1 MELEVD
7 VGVAVPFDTVC
18 GGLLFGFSTAGTSG
32 WASVQVIAPL
42 AVGVV
47 ALAWFVRRQLR
58 IEEPLLQLRILRNPM
73 FTLGT
78 VLGMLVFMAMIGGM
92 LMIPLFMQNMSDFS
106 AMESGMVL
114 LPGAVIMGVMS
125 PVTGR
130 IFDRFGAR
138 VLAIVGFALLASM
151 SLLLA
156 RLTPD
161 TSFAYIAIV
170 NAVRMLGTAM
180 VIMPVTTAALNQLPQ
195 RLIPHGAAV
204 NNTLRQIAASVGT
217 AVLVTVMTVA
227 ALDPAEHGVEG
238 QIHGVNVAFDVSAGI
253 AALGLVGAFFLRNS
267 KPAEV
272 ADPES

>member
-1 MELEVD
+1 MLSLILSTF
-7 VGVAVPFDTVC
+7 GF
-18 GGLLFGFSTAGTSG
+18 GGLLFGFSAAGTSG
-32 WASVQVIAPL
+32 WASAQVIAPL

-47 ALAWFVRRQLR
+47 ALVWFVRRQPR
-58 IEEPLLQLRILRNPM
+58 IEEPLLQLRVLRTPM

-114 LPGAVIMGVMS
+114 AAGRGRHGRHVPGDGPDLRPLRSPGARDRRLRAAGVDE
-125 PVTGR
+125 P
-130 IFDRFGAR
+130 A
-138 VLAIVGFALLASM
+138 A
-151 SLLLA
+151 
-156 RLTPD
+156 
-161 TSFAYIAIV
+161 
-170 NAVRMLGTAM
+170 GTAH
-180 VIMPVTTAALNQLPQ
+180 PGDLLRLHRDRQRGADAGHCDGDHAGHHGGAEPAPR

-238 QIHGVNVAFDVSAGI
+238 QIHGVDVAFDVSAGI

-272 ADPES
+272 PGPES